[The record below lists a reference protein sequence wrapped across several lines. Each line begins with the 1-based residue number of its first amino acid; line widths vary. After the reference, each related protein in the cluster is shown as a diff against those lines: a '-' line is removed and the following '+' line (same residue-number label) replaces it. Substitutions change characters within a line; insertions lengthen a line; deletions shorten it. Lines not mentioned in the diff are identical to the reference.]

1 MSNFGT
7 SPRIK
12 ISGENLSVQKG
23 MKLSPVDGEDIVA
36 TPPVPNSDGTPSESM
51 NIYQN
56 PCKDFSFQ
64 HISFPDY
71 TQGVAHLT
79 GLPANQPDYIADFHF
94 IGLMRSIDY
103 MLRHNYTGKIT
114 GDYNTPG
121 SKSKT
126 L

>member
-1 MSNFGT
+1 MPNYGT

-12 ISGENLSVQKG
+12 IGGENLSTQKG

-36 TPPVPNSDGTPSESM
+36 MPPVPNSDGTPSESM
-51 NIYQN
+51 SIYIN

-71 TQGVAHLT
+71 TQGVAKLT
-79 GLPANQPDYIADFHF
+79 GVPANQPDFISDFHF
-94 IGLMRSIDY
+94 IGLMRSIDH
-103 MLRHNYTGKIT
+103 MLLHHYSGTIT

-121 SKSKT
+121 SK
-126 L
+126 